1 LQVQVHIFE
10 AVRGRLPTPSAPCA
24 DGSARTLCLRNPATD
39 LSGTCGWFGPESVV
53 ALVMDSSQ
61 MHGPGSGSHTPGGTP
76 QAGYGASASGTPAH
90 GITSSVTVQQE
101 PGRTNQAVC
110 ERYAPQQNQHAIQQQ
125 AGQDGAAA
133 MASSGGFQLPMP
145 SPPPPYVSLTGTPQ
159 QSCGAYI
166 PFAPCG
172 QSSTQAASQPS
183 HDDVQL
189 PGWQPLTPQSGGSFA
204 GTSTP
209 PQQQTA
215 ACAVGTGAQGDATAV
230 CAPAASRPMQSGMQ
244 QAGQMMQNAF
254 RAGMARLSGAGMQGY
269 AQLPAKILQR
279 GVNGESKLLA
289 APTAEMCASCPLT
302 CPPPPRTHLAMCSHE
317 LPSEPPAW
325 CPTA

>member
-1 LQVQVHIFE
+1 MHEVALWGGGRRLQVQVHIFE

-204 GTSTP
+204 GTFH
-209 PQQQTA
+209 A
-215 ACAVGTGAQGDATAV
+215 AAAADRSVRRRDGRTGRCNCGLRAGSFKTYAVRY
-230 CAPAASRPMQSGMQ
+230 AASRADDAECVPRRHG
-244 QAGQMMQNAF
+244 AVVG
-254 RAGMARLSGAGMQGY
+254 RGDAR
-269 AQLPAKILQR
+269 
-279 GVNGESKLLA
+279 V
-289 APTAEMCASCPLT
+289 
-302 CPPPPRTHLAMCSHE
+302 
-317 LPSEPPAW
+317 
-325 CPTA
+325 CPTTG